1 MKKLKV
7 KASYN
12 HHMEYRYDIQRI
24 VEIFASRG
32 YEISESDAVIAWE
45 KFSSSMCAGWM
56 NLGTD
61 DGVFADAFYYFEEVE
76 SGC

>member
-24 VEIFASRG
+24 VEIFSF
-32 YEISESDAVIAWE
+32 V
-45 KFSSSMCAGWM
+45 
-56 NLGTD
+56 
-61 DGVFADAFYYFEEVE
+61 VVQYFEEVE
-76 SGC
+76 

>member
-12 HHMEYRYDIQRI
+12 HHMEYRHDIQRI

-32 YEISESDAVIAWE
+32 YEISESDAVVAWE
-45 KFSSSMCAGWM
+45 QFSDSMCANWM
-56 NLGTD
+56 ILGTD
-61 DGVFADAFYYFEEVE
+61 DEVFDDAFYYFEEVE
-76 SGC
+76 

>member
-7 KASYN
+7 KAPYN
-12 HHMEYRYDIQRI
+12 HHMEYRLDIRRI

-32 YEISESDAVIAWE
+32 YEISESDAVVAWE
-45 KFSSSMCAGWM
+45 QFSDSMCANWM
-56 NLGTD
+56 ILGTD
-61 DGVFADAFYYFEEVE
+61 DEVFEDAFYYFEEVE